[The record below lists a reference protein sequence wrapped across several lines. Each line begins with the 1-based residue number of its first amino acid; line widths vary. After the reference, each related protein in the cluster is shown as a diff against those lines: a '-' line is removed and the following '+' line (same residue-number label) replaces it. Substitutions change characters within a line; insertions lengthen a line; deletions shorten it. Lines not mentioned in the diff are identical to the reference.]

1 MGVALLLLLSMA
13 SAAAPDPFAWLQPA
27 VTIDAAARA
36 RIEQGEVMVRVLP
49 AVDAS
54 GASPI
59 HPRST
64 TSTRWCSATTTWTT
78 SAAAGPAIAA

>member
-1 MGVALLLLLSMA
+1 MTMGVALLLLLSMA

-49 AVDAS
+49 AVDAEL
-54 GASPI
+54 GVF
-59 HPRST
+59 
-64 TSTRWCSATTTWTT
+64 
-78 SAAAGPAIAA
+78 AAARLDADGETLAAWAPQSRR